1 VRGTRTSSDSTGAID
16 AMSDIGVLR
25 ARGAGKAFRERYC
38 VGIGYVAD
46 VRQSGKTVSM
56 LQVS

>member
-1 VRGTRTSSDSTGAID
+1 VTERRKSSGSRGVID
-16 AMSDIGVLR
+16 VMSDIGVLR

-46 VRQSGKTVSM
+46 GRQSGKTVSM